1 MDEEIWK
8 KKYLKYKNKYINL
21 YKQIAGVYTSNLEN
35 ILQHIS
41 RDTRNNMTLIVG
53 MDIFDKK
60 NDDLKRSIDLGA
72 NYVIT
77 NASSYDSSIEIN
89 LKLKN
94 NIKQLDFDFN
104 KLNTD
109 DTGIDLISR
118 RTYIQNFIDITS
130 KKIKSQYL
138 DCQKFSTIIFDISTS
153 KFLSTNEPP
162 NNGIYFIYLLYY
174 ILLQNG
180 GTIYLD
186 DNLGYNISILPTPK
200 TPPKNEIETNISN
213 MYNKCNDV
221 LTYKK
226 YNNIYMTRTDLKER
240 CIERHGETQRNLTYT
255 EIGNINKNHLEKLLV
270 DSTVEYSFNR
280 DDSYPIRDSR
290 YGKSKFYYKITKN
303 SDSRDIILNNIRD
316 MIFKKIDVMCACGEY
331 IKLI

>member
-53 MDIFDKK
+53 MDIFNKEEG

-89 LKLKN
+89 LKLKK

-109 DTGIDLISR
+109 DTGIDDLISR
-118 RTYIQNFIDITS
+118 RSYIQNFIDITS
-130 KKIKSQYL
+130 RKIKSQYL

-153 KFLSTNEPP
+153 KFLSANEPP

-174 ILLQNG
+174 ILLENG

-186 DNLGYNISILPTPK
+186 DNLGYTISILETPK
-200 TPPKNEIETNISN
+200 NKIETNISN

-221 LTYKK
+221 LTYKN
-226 YNNIYMTRTDLKER
+226 YDNIYMATTALKLI
-240 CIERHGETQRNLTYT
+240 CIKKNGETQRNLTYT

-270 DSTVEYSFNR
+270 DSTVEYSFNI

-303 SDSRDIILNNIRD
+303 KDSRDIILNNFYKLIYQ
-316 MIFKKIDVMCACGEY
+316 KIDVMCACGDY